1 MEPNNSSERVPL
13 LPLLQLQ
20 NSCATCGFLARKPA
34 PAAQA
39 SSFYEMPDVTR
50 VNGGGWWAFQ
60 VAGLGTHT
68 VPWCAVGAFPILAEI
83 RDICGEAVYFKWPAT
98 NRETGDNRNDHAT
111 PERTAAAK
119 TVFNKDRPECTEWF
133 QYIPGLSPEKHIER
147 RHMLQLEQDR
157 RRFEADLE
165 RDRKSFETRL
175 FDIEQ
180 RSQEKWQTVGLRLA
194 VAAIILAAAQVL
206 TMTEDSLLWKLTA
219 RLWAIANLPPI
230 N

>member
-1 MEPNNSSERVPL
+1 
-13 LPLLQLQ
+13 
-20 NSCATCGFLARKPA
+20 
-34 PAAQA
+34 
-39 SSFYEMPDVTR
+39 
-50 VNGGGWWAFQ
+50 
-60 VAGLGTHT
+60 
-68 VPWCAVGAFPILAEI
+68 
-83 RDICGEAVYFKWPAT
+83 
-98 NRETGDNRNDHAT
+98 
-111 PERTAAAK
+111 
-119 TVFNKDRPECTEWF
+119 
-133 QYIPGLSPEKHIER
+133 
-147 RHMLQLEQDR
+147 MLQLEQDR